1 MENYKK
7 HFEEG
12 YSDSEIY
19 LIGKREFKHEEGSL
33 TFKYR
38 YVVTVI
44 DMEEIT
50 DEDLPVTVELSLVV
64 TPSSMTQERRKD
76 IAYTNGMEDEE
87 DYVPSFEDVVMEGVG
102 ITFGRYAVEGVE
114 GDMLE
119 DKRIQEILEEI
130 SKKYETMDSMRGFY
144 LDRPWNRIGT
154 TGWDMLEHLVLGE
167 ELFKW

>member
-1 MENYKK
+1 MENYRA

-12 YSDSEIY
+12 YSDNEIY
-19 LIGKREFKHEEGSL
+19 LIGKKEFEHEEGDL

-38 YVVTVI
+38 YVITII

-50 DEDLPVTVELSLVV
+50 GEDLPVTIELSLVV
-64 TPSSMTQERRKD
+64 APTSMTLERQKD

-87 DYVPSFEDVVMEGVG
+87 DYTPSFEDAVMDGTG
-102 ITFGRYAVEGVE
+102 IVFRADAVENVE

-119 DKRIQEILEEI
+119 DERVQRILEEI
-130 SKKYETMDSMRGFY
+130 ATTYETVDGMRGFY

-167 ELFKW
+167 ELFKF